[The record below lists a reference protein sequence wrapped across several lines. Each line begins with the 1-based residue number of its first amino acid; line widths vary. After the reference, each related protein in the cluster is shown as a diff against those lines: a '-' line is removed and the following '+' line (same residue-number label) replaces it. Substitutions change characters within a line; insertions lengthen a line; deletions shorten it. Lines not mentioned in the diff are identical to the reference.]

1 MTQTPSPL
9 FVVQDPGS
17 RDIRVVIA
25 DGHPLMRA
33 GFRALLDA
41 EEGITVAGEAADGE
55 EAMAL
60 AAAISPDVMLM
71 DVGLPGLDG
80 LEVARRVA
88 DDPRLSVVRT
98 VMVTASETDDSVFAA
113 LRAGVTAFLL
123 KDTAPETLAE
133 AVRTVAAGEALL
145 SPSVTRRLIAEFA
158 SQPAPHRPRPEQ
170 LEELT
175 PRELEVV
182 ALAAS
187 GMSNR
192 DIAEHLVVSP
202 ATAKTHVS
210 RAMCKLHARDRAQL
224 VTLAYESG
232 LVVAGPRRA
241 FPAPVPALVAA

>member
-1 MTQTPSPL
+1 MAKTATPL
-9 FVVQDPGS
+9 FVVEDQSSPE
-17 RDIRVVIA
+17 IRIVIA
-25 DGHPLMRA
+25 DSQALMRA
-33 GFRALLDA
+33 GFRALLEA
-41 EEGITVAGEAADGE
+41 EEDITVVGEAADGTQ
-55 EAMAL
+55 AMAL
-60 AAAISPDVMLM
+60 AAKICPDVMLM
-71 DVGLPGLDG
+71 DVGLAALDG

-88 DDPRLSVVRT
+88 DDPRLSAVRT
-98 VMVTASETDDSVFAA
+98 VIVTASETDEAVFGA
-113 LRAGVTAFLL
+113 LRAGVSAFLL
-123 KDTAPETLAE
+123 KDTPPEKLVE

-158 SQPAPHRPRPEQ
+158 SQPAPQRPRPEQ

-224 VTLAYESG
+224 VILAYESG
-232 LVVAGPRRA
+232 LVVARPNRGIHTGA
-241 FPAPVPALVAA
+241 PALVAA

>member
-1 MTQTPSPL
+1 MAKTDTPL
-9 FVVQDPGS
+9 FVVEDRSSPQ
-17 RDIRVVIA
+17 IRIVIA
-25 DGHPLMRA
+25 DSQALMRA
-33 GFRALLDA
+33 GFRALLEA
-41 EEGITVAGEAADGE
+41 EKDITVAGEAADGTQ
-55 EAMAL
+55 AMAL
-60 AAAISPDVMLM
+60 AARICPDVMLM
-71 DVGLPGLDG
+71 DVGLPALDG

-88 DDPRLSVVRT
+88 DDPRLSAVRT
-98 VMVTASETDDSVFAA
+98 VIVTATETDEAVFGA
-113 LRAGVTAFLL
+113 LRAGVSAFLL
-123 KDTAPETLAE
+123 KDTPPEKLVE

-158 SQPAPHRPRPEQ
+158 SQPVPQRPRPEQ

-224 VTLAYESG
+224 VILAYESG
-232 LVVAGPRRA
+232 LVVARPNRGMHA
-241 FPAPVPALVAA
+241 GAPALVAA